1 MVISMLITEINA
13 VTKSRYKIVLED
25 NLHFVLYKGELQ
37 RFHLQQGQEIT
48 DDAYQKIMR
57 EILPKRARLRCMNL
71 LKSKDYTKKQL
82 ADKLR
87 EGGYP
92 GAIIED
98 ALAYVESYGYV
109 DDERYVREFIEYHMQ
124 SKSRKRIENDLMKK
138 GIDRKLISGAF
149 EELQENGIEI
159 DETAMISKILLKKNY
174 KGETATDEEKRKMY
188 GFLYRKGF
196 HTERINQA
204 LLLDIT

>member
-1 MVISMLITEINA
+1 MVIGMVITEISA
-13 VTKSRYKIVLED
+13 ITKSRYRIVLED
-25 NLHFVLYKGELQ
+25 NLNFVLYKGELQ
-37 RFHLQQGQEIT
+37 RFHLQQGE
-48 DDAYQKIMR
+48 DMAEDVYQKIMQ

-71 LKSKDYTKKQL
+71 LKSRDYTRKQL

-87 EGGYP
+87 QGGYP

-124 SKSRKRIENDLMKK
+124 LKSRKRIENDLMKK
-138 GIDRKLISGAF
+138 GIDRKLIGRIF
-149 EELQENGIEI
+149 EELQENGTEI

-196 HTERINQA
+196 HTDRINQA